1 MTNKINGQ
9 KLTFLISNDSVL
21 SLVVTDKMVTDI
33 QVESDFI
40 ADIILPKEKR
50 NYNRLERHLQYLL
63 DTKKSLPEILEQ
75 IKKLGFSTPIH
86 YNLHIDITEVQNS
99 EQTQIQYKR
108 KQKNL
113 FVAKAIEAKAW
124 LLLQVKIE
132 TKA

>member
-9 KLTFLISNDSVL
+9 RLTFLISNDSVL

-75 IKKLGFSTPIH
+75 MKKLGFSTPIH
-86 YNLHIDITEVQNS
+86 YKLHIDTTEV
-99 EQTQIQYKR
+99 
-108 KQKNL
+108 
-113 FVAKAIEAKAW
+113 
-124 LLLQVKIE
+124 
-132 TKA
+132 

>member
-63 DTKKSLPEILEQ
+63 DTKKSLPEILE
-75 IKKLGFSTPIH
+75 
-86 YNLHIDITEVQNS
+86 
-99 EQTQIQYKR
+99 
-108 KQKNL
+108 
-113 FVAKAIEAKAW
+113 
-124 LLLQVKIE
+124 
-132 TKA
+132 